1 MSLGIGARRKHR
13 RALNADV
20 NVINLVDV
28 MLVLLVI
35 FMVTAPILQG
45 GIPVKLPRAASK
57 PMQIPDAL
65 TITVKRDGSI
75 AIGDNGNAVSFA
87 GFQTSFRILAA
98 TRHPTGVFVRG
109 DAGAPYGDVVRVL
122 GEIHAAGI
130 EKVSLVTE
138 PVSK

>member
-1 MSLGIGARRKHR
+1 MALGIGSQRRHR
-13 RALNADV
+13 RPLNADV

-57 PMQIPDAL
+57 PVQMPGAVN
-65 TITVKRDGSI
+65 ITVRKDGMI
-75 AIGDNGNAVSFA
+75 AIAEQLMSWPQ
-87 GFQTSFRILAA
+87 FQTSFRILAA
-98 TRHPTGVFVRG
+98 AKHPVGVFVRG
-109 DAGAPYGDVVRVL
+109 DAGAPYGQVVRVL

-130 EKVSLVTE
+130 DKVSLVTE
-138 PVSK
+138 PVK

>member
-1 MSLGIGARRKHR
+1 MAMGIGSRRRFR
-13 RALNADV
+13 RPLNADV
-20 NVINLVDV
+20 NIINLVDV

-57 PMQIPDAL
+57 PVQMPDAI
-65 TITVKRDGSI
+65 TITVQRNGLIS
-75 AIGDNGNAVSFA
+75 IGDNAISFPA
-87 GFQTSFRILAA
+87 FQTSFRILAA
-98 TRHPTGVFVRG
+98 ARHPTGVFVRG

-130 EKVSLVTE
+130 DKVSLVTE
-138 PVSK
+138 PAK

>member
-1 MSLGIGARRKHR
+1 MALRIGSRHRHR
-13 RALNADV
+13 RTLNADV

-45 GIPVKLPRAASK
+45 GIPVKLPKAASR
-57 PMQIPDAL
+57 PVQMPDAVN
-65 TITVKRDGSI
+65 ITVKQNGTI
-75 AIGDNGNAVSFA
+75 ALADRAVSFPE
-87 GFQTSFRILAA
+87 FQTAFRILVAA
-98 TRHPTGVFVRG
+98 KHPPGVFVRG
-109 DAGAPYGDVVRVL
+109 DAAAPYGVVARVL

-138 PVSK
+138 PTK

>member
-1 MSLGIGARRKHR
+1 MPGLGGSARRRQR
-13 RALNADV
+13 RSLNADV

-45 GIPVKLPRAASK
+45 GIVVRLPKAASK
-57 PMQIPDAL
+57 PMQMPDAV
-65 TITVKRDGSI
+65 TITVQRNGAI
-75 AIGDNGNAVSFA
+75 ALGEHRVSWPE
-87 GFQTSFRILAA
+87 FQTSFRILAA
-98 TRHPTGVFVRG
+98 TKHPSGVFVRG
-109 DAGAPYGDVVRVL
+109 DAGAQFGDVVRVL

-138 PVSK
+138 PVKP

>member
-1 MSLGIGARRKHR
+1 MAGLGGASRRRHR
-13 RALNADV
+13 RPLNADV

-45 GIPVKLPRAASK
+45 GIPVRLPKAASK
-57 PMQIPDAL
+57 PMQMPDAL
-65 TITVKRDGSI
+65 TITVLRNGT
-75 AIGDNGNAVSFA
+75 IGLGDQRVSWSQ
-87 GFQTSFRILAA
+87 FQTTFRILAA
-98 TRHPTGVFVRG
+98 TKHPTGVFVRG
-109 DAGAPYGDVVRVL
+109 DAGAPFGDVVRVL

-138 PVSK
+138 PVKP

>member
-1 MSLGIGARRKHR
+1 MSGRSGSARRRHR
-13 RALNADV
+13 RPLNADV

-45 GIPVKLPRAASK
+45 GIAVRLPRAASK
-57 PMQIPDAL
+57 PVQMPGAVTVTVQRNGTIAL
-65 TITVKRDGSI
+65 EDRR
-75 AIGDNGNAVSFA
+75 VSFPE
-87 GFQTSFRILAA
+87 FRTSFRILAA
-98 TRHPTGVFVRG
+98 TRHPAGVFVRG
-109 DAGAPYGDVVRVL
+109 DAGAPFGDVVRVL

-138 PVSK
+138 PVKP